1 MPDYTNSAM
10 ARAIEE
16 YCHNSR
22 YRELLRLK
30 FCDGHTYEEIGEMVN
45 FSPQHVKKICCE
57 YKALLISHI

>member
-10 ARAIEE
+10 TRAIEE

-30 FCDGHTYEEIGEMVN
+30 FCDGHTYEEIGEKTN
-45 FSPQHVKKICCE
+45 FSPQHVKKICRE